1 MKPLG
6 TVTADFNIEKI
17 QTVNGIHHNK
27 SLLMSRTRKTHLYG
41 TLNAIRMVKSNRT
54 GMANK

>member
-1 MKPLG
+1 MKALG

-17 QTVNGIHHNK
+17 QTVNGIHHSK
-27 SLLMSRTRKTHLYG
+27 SLLIARTGETHLYG
-41 TLNAIRMVKSNRT
+41 TLNDISIVQNNHT